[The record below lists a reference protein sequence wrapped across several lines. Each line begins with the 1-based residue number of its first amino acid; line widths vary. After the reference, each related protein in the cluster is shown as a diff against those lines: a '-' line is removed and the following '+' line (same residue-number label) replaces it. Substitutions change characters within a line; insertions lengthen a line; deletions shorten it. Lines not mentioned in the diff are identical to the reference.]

1 MGGPGE
7 FLDLDVDGLLDRL
20 AEVVPGPSSGSAAA
34 LVGAMAA
41 AVVAMSARAS
51 GEWDETGGAAA
62 QATVL
67 RAKLT
72 LQAREDASVYTAAR
86 EELERARAGDAD
98 DFHLANTLARA
109 AEVPLGIAET
119 ACDVALLAELVAS
132 RGDPDTGPDAAA
144 AAALAAGAA
153 SAAAHLV
160 AINLG
165 ATPEDARVGRARAAA
180 AAARDAAQRAVEP
193 D

>member
-1 MGGPGE
+1 VGGPGE

-51 GEWDETGGAAA
+51 GEWDETAGAAA

-72 LQAREDASVYTAAR
+72 LHAREDASVYTAAR
-86 EELERARAGDAD
+86 EQLDLARAGGADA
-98 DFHLANTLARA
+98 FHLATSLARA

-153 SAAAHLV
+153 AAAAHLV

-165 ATPEDARVGRARAAA
+165 ATPDDARVRRARAAA
-180 AAARDAAQRAVEP
+180 AAARDAAQRAAEP
-193 D
+193 S

>member
-7 FLDLDVDGLLDRL
+7 FLDLDVDALLDRL

-51 GEWDETGGAAA
+51 DEWDETGGAAA
-62 QATVL
+62 QANAL
-67 RAKLT
+67 RARLT
-72 LQAREDASVYTAAR
+72 SQAREDASVYAAAR
-86 EELERARAGDAD
+86 QQLELSRTGGGD
-98 DFHLANTLARA
+98 DFHLETSLAKA
-109 AEVPLGIAET
+109 AEVPLRIAET
-119 ACDVALLAELVAS
+119 ACDVALLAELVAA

-144 AAALAAGAA
+144 ATALAAGAA
-153 SAAAHLV
+153 AAAAHLV

-165 ATPEDARVGRARAAA
+165 ATPEDARVRLARAAA
-180 AAARDAAQRAVEP
+180 EAARDAARRAVEP
-193 D
+193 S